1 MPDPISANAAS
12 LRKIIHVDMDAFF
25 AAVEQRDRP
34 ELRGLPVVVGGDPK
48 GRGVVA
54 TCSYEA
60 RRFGIHSAMSAARA
74 RSLCPQAIFV
84 RPRMEAY
91 REASRQVMGIL
102 RSYTPLVEPLSL
114 DEVFL
119 DVTAATAG
127 GTLAVE
133 IAREVLDRINRE
145 TGLTASAGVSYNK
158 LLAKLA
164 SDWRKPHGL
173 FVIPPERGLDFLAPL
188 AVGKLHGVGPATV
201 KKLSAMGIETISDL
215 RTLPREILMAH
226 FGKAGAWFYEVAQGI
241 DGRPVQPTRQRKSV
255 GTERTFTKN
264 LEDRSVML
272 TTLQEMA
279 AQVVT
284 RLHALNL
291 AGHTVHIKARF
302 SDFTTVTRAH
312 TATEGIGSADA
323 IAALLPELL
332 DRAVPKSASVRLLG
346 ITVSDLVHV
355 LAASRVAHQMSLL
368 DEILNP
374 R

>member
-1 MPDPISANAAS
+1 MPESNPD

-25 AAVEQRDRP
+25 AAVEQRDKP

-91 REASRQVMGIL
+91 REASRQVMAIL

-114 DEVFL
+114 DEAFL

-133 IAREVLDRINRE
+133 IAREVLDRIHRE

-215 RTLPREILMAH
+215 RTMPREILMAH

-241 DGRPVQPTRQRKSV
+241 DGRSVQPTRQRKSA
-255 GTERTFTKN
+255 GTERTFSKN

-272 TTLQEMA
+272 ATLQEMA
-279 AQVVT
+279 AQVAA
-284 RLHALNL
+284 RLQVLALV
-291 AGHTVHIKARF
+291 GYTVNIKARF
-302 SDFTTVTRAH
+302 PDFTTVTRAH
-312 TATEGIGSADA
+312 TATEGIGTTDA

-346 ITVSDLVHV
+346 ITVSSLVHV
-355 LAASRVAHQMSLL
+355 QAASRVAHQMSLL